1 MPNTLATIKDKLDG
15 RIGEE
20 LLVVAQIGRKK
31 ITKRRGRL
39 HMTYP
44 AVFVVDLDQ
53 DENSFER
60 VSYSYTDILTRNIEV
75 NFDDDDVEEFDEDSY
90 LIKLAIVGAFKL
102 LWLLAFFIFTIF

>member
-1 MPNTLATIKDKLDG
+1 MPITLATIKDKLDN

-20 LLVVAQIGRKK
+20 LLVVAQAGRKK
-31 ITKRRGRL
+31 VTKRRGRL

-60 VSYSYTDILTRNIEV
+60 VSYSYTDILTRNIKL
-75 NFDDDDVEEFDEDSY
+75 NFDDETDSEEAAEDIEDEEDEAEFDAE
-90 LIKLAIVGAFKL
+90 
-102 LWLLAFFIFTIF
+102 

>member
-1 MPNTLATIKDKLDG
+1 MPITLATIKDRLDG

-20 LLVVAQIGRKK
+20 LMVVAQAGRKK
-31 ITKRRGRL
+31 VTKRRGRL

-60 VSYSYTDILTRNIEV
+60 VSYSYTDILTKNIKINFNDEIDDDEELASDEAEDD
-75 NFDDDDVEEFDEDSY
+75 FDDDEE
-90 LIKLAIVGAFKL
+90 
-102 LWLLAFFIFTIF
+102 

>member
-1 MPNTLATIKDKLDG
+1 MPITLATIKDKLDG
-15 RIGEE
+15 RIGDE
-20 LLVVAQIGRKK
+20 LMVVAQAGRKK

-60 VSYSYTDILTRNIEV
+60 VSYSYTDILTRNIKI
-75 NFDDDDVEEFDEDSY
+75 NFDDEIDEEELASDVDVEDFDEEE
-90 LIKLAIVGAFKL
+90 
-102 LWLLAFFIFTIF
+102 

>member
-1 MPNTLATIKDKLDG
+1 MPITLATIKDKLDN

-20 LLVVAQIGRKK
+20 LLVVAQAGRKK
-31 ITKRRGRL
+31 VTKRRGRL

-60 VSYSYTDILTRNIEV
+60 VSYSYTDILTRNIKL
-75 NFDDDDVEEFDEDSY
+75 NFDDETDGEEDTEDIEDEESEAEFDAE
-90 LIKLAIVGAFKL
+90 
-102 LWLLAFFIFTIF
+102 

>member
-31 ITKRRGRL
+31 ITERRGRL

-75 NFDDDDVEEFDEDSY
+75 NFDDEIDQAELSIELDDDDVEEFDED
-90 LIKLAIVGAFKL
+90 
-102 LWLLAFFIFTIF
+102 

>member
-1 MPNTLATIKDKLDG
+1 MPITLATIKDKLDN

-20 LLVVAQIGRKK
+20 LLVVAQAGRKK
-31 ITKRRGRL
+31 VTKRRGRL

-60 VSYSYTDILTRNIEV
+60 VSYSYTDILTRNIKL
-75 NFDDDDVEEFDEDSY
+75 NFDGETDGEEDTEDIEDEEAEAEFDAE
-90 LIKLAIVGAFKL
+90 
-102 LWLLAFFIFTIF
+102 

>member
-60 VSYSYTDILTRNIEV
+60 VSYSYTDILTKNIEV
-75 NFDDDDVEEFDEDSY
+75 SFDDEIDQAELMVEDDVEEIDED
-90 LIKLAIVGAFKL
+90 
-102 LWLLAFFIFTIF
+102 